1 MFIISHS
8 KDNQLLFFSGFF
20 FFNAFPKRR
29 HQDNSIWAFFKYKI
43 GFNKLVFILP
53 LDGNEVKN

>member
-20 FFNAFPKRR
+20 LNAFPKYR
-29 HQDNSIWAFFKYKI
+29 HQDNSFWAFFIEYW
-43 GFNKLVFILP
+43 VQ
-53 LDGNEVKN
+53 